1 MCVPRIVDKEKVDQA
16 TMIIESCWDENNP
29 ADGKTFDQRLQE
41 KIVSCDDEELKK
53 ILGFAAPQ
61 LK

>member
-1 MCVPRIVDKEKVDQA
+1 MCVPRKVDKEKVDQA
-16 TMIIESCWDENNP
+16 TKIIESCWDENNHD
-29 ADGKTFDQRLQE
+29 DGKTFDQRLQE
-41 KIVSCDDEELKK
+41 KIVSCEDEELKK

>member
-1 MCVPRIVDKEKVDQA
+1 MCVPRTVDREKVDQA
-16 TMIIESCWDENNP
+16 TLIIESCWDENNP
-29 ADGKTFDQRLQE
+29 DDGKTFDQRLQE
-41 KIVSCDDEELKK
+41 KIISCEDEELKK